1 MDQEKIIIM
10 LKIHRRNEEY
20 DVEIPTDI
28 TANELI
34 VGLNEAFR
42 LGMDTSD
49 TSRNCLKAENP
60 IALLRGNKLVREYGL
75 HTGSIINY
83 TD

>member
-1 MDQEKIIIM
+1 MDQEKIIIL
-10 LKIHRRNEEY
+10 LKIHRRNEQF

-28 TANELI
+28 TASELI
-34 VGLNEAFR
+34 IGLNEAFS
-42 LGMDTSD
+42 LGMDTTD
-49 TSRNCLKAENP
+49 TSRSCLKAENP
-60 IALLRGNKLVREYGL
+60 IALLRGNKLIREYGL

>member
-1 MDQEKIIIM
+1 MDREKIIII

-28 TANELI
+28 SANELMI
-34 VGLNEAFR
+34 GLNEAFH
-42 LGMDTSD
+42 LGMNTTD

>member
-10 LKIHRRNEEY
+10 LKIHRRNEAF

-34 VGLNEAFR
+34 VGLDEAFR

-49 TSRNCLKAENP
+49 TSRTCLKAENP
-60 IALLRGNKLVREYGL
+60 IALLRGNKLVRDYGL